1 LQYTIHFGLAFDDTV
16 FPLPNTEGGVLYC
29 GEKGLLRFFEAH
41 LGLEGHVERIEHIRT
56 EQYRQ
61 ALRRYLK
68 NKPTVFYKNSF
79 EADQLAC
86 AETLLARRDELLNA
100 GFDFNLTKDMP
111 PRLKVLGD
119 IEKFFTPEKRL
130 MAGLAD
136 RFDAILQA
144 LSDKKV
150 PVSSIYVHDPIHLLP
165 PQYKRLFDFLKQVEN
180 PCSIEN
186 VVFENKANL
195 QADLG
200 IFKHFIDN
208 KLPRGEKQT
217 LKNDG
222 SLLVLESLRD
232 TDTAA
237 FMAHLLEIN
246 RDFKPIFLI
255 PDKNR
260 VLDDALIQNGLPSF
274 GLPSSSLGRPTLQ
287 LLKLVTAFL
296 WKPIDPY
303 KILEFVTM
311 QAKPLDYDL
320 GLVIANLISQRPGI
334 NGEQWFFETTRFF
347 ENLKTKA
354 KEKDNNID
362 AEKIE
367 NQYKFWF
374 DRPTYDVG
382 KAAPKDEII
391 TIFNHLKEWASAE
404 FESNSKNTSLIVLSE
419 QAKRVQEFLEELPQ
433 SDNFLTFLELERII
447 RTIYEPA
454 PVQPQPCQ
462 VGHYGFFHKETCL
475 IEPVKTLVWWNF
487 TDTEGSHFFSRW
499 YKDELQYLENQAI
512 TLQSPQDENALMLW
526 SRVQP
531 IFKTEKQLILVYPKK
546 INGEEK
552 AEHPLMSHLRACFSN
567 FESIVFNIEKDE
579 DVKNFKKASRLSQ
592 PKNVQLDHHR
602 LGKTP
607 TFVNI
612 FSQQLNAREHETL
625 TSLESMF
632 YYPYQWVFRHKAK
645 LSKSAILSIVKENT
659 LKGNIA
665 HRFFEMALKE
675 PNFHEW
681 TREDLDDWI
690 YARSERLFQ
699 REAATL
705 MMYGFEPERVQ
716 LINKI
721 KYAIWTLLNF
731 IRRNNW
737 KVFNTE
743 QDLQGHF
750 NETPVKGKAD
760 IVLLRGGEYCVLDL
774 KWSGHSYRERLIKNG
789 EDLQLVL
796 YSRLLT
802 EDDTWAHTA
811 YFIIE
816 NARMIARNTLAF
828 NEIKPLLPDVDAF
841 QMNQNI
847 YEKMQKTFA
856 WRIEQIKNGRI
867 EIRTEKTVKELEETY
882 GEELLDVL
890 EMRQEDAKFDD
901 YRTLIGLVI

>member
-16 FPLPNTEGGVLYC
+16 FPLPNTEGGVFYC

-130 MAGLAD
+130 MAGPAD

-150 PVSSIYVHDPIHLLP
+150 PVSGIYVHDPIHLLP
-165 PQYKRLFDFLKQVEN
+165 PQYKRLFDILKQVEN

-195 QADLG
+195 QTDLG

-222 SLLVLESLRD
+222 SLLVLESVRD
-232 TDTAA
+232 TDAAA
-237 FMAHLLEIN
+237 FMAHLLELN
-246 RDFKPIFLI
+246 RDFKPVFLI

-347 ENLKTKA
+347 EELKKKA
-354 KEKDNNID
+354 KEDKNID

-531 IFKTEKQLILVYPKK
+531 IFKTEKQLLLVYPKK

-552 AEHPLMSHLRACFSN
+552 AEHPLMSHLRACFEN
-567 FESIVFNIEKDE
+567 FESIVFTIEKAE
-579 DVKNFKKASRLSQ
+579 DVANFKTISRLSQ
-592 PKNVQLDHHR
+592 PKNVKLDHHR

-607 TFVNI
+607 TFVEI

-665 HRFFEMALKE
+665 HRFFELALKE

-690 YARSERLFQ
+690 YARSDKLFQ

-705 MMYGFEPERVQ
+705 MMYGFEPERLQ
-716 LINKI
+716 LISKI
-721 KYAIWTLLNF
+721 KNAIWTLLNL

-743 QDLQGHF
+743 QDLKGHF
-750 NETPVKGKAD
+750 SETPVKGKAD

-811 YFIIE
+811 YFIID

-882 GEELLDVL
+882 GQELLDVL

-901 YRTLIGLVI
+901 YRTLIGLVV